1 MNRIIG
7 IATAIL
13 LGLFVLLP
21 VAAAAEPWDHADHI
35 IISTGG
41 DITLPAGHHVDLL
54 VVNDGAATILG
65 DADGVVVVNG
75 SAAFVGS
82 TASGIVA
89 VSSTVTLDSATTIS
103 GDIRTFESSV
113 VQAPGSVVQGQI
125 VEGADGVDWPG
136 TAAVLAS
143 VAILIYLGFYVLA
156 AATGLVAAGVASRQL
171 RAAGALIQGE
181 PGATIVAGLAGSIGV
196 VLAAFLA
203 MVTIVGIP
211 LGIAI
216 LIGVLP
222 VLAFAG
228 YLVAGVWLGD
238 QILARLTP
246 TVTRERPYLA
256 AVVGLAVLQLVSIVP
271 FIGGVVAFL
280 GFGAVVLLLWRTFR
294 ATPETGAVEATGMAG
309 AVS

>member
-7 IATAIL
+7 IATAML
-13 LGLFVLLP
+13 LALFVLLP
-21 VAAAAEPWDHADHI
+21 VAVAAEPWDHADHI
-35 IISTGG
+35 IISNGG

-65 DADGVVVVNG
+65 DADGVVVVDG
-75 SAAFVGS
+75 SAAFIGS
-82 TASGIVA
+82 HASGIVA

-103 GDIRTFESSV
+103 GDIHTFESSV
-113 VQAPGSVVQGQI
+113 VPAPGSLVQGRI
-125 VEGADGVDWPG
+125 VEGADGVDWPN
-136 TAAVLAS
+136 AAAALAW
-143 VAILIYLGFYVLA
+143 VAIVIYVGFYVLVA
-156 AATGLVAAGVASRQL
+156 TTGLVAAGLASRQL
-171 RAAGALIQGE
+171 RAAGALIDGE
-181 PGATIVAGLAGSIGV
+181 PGTTILAGLAGLIGV
-196 VLAAFLA
+196 VLAALLA

-246 TVTRERPYLA
+246 AITRERPYLA
-256 AVVGLAVLQLVSIVP
+256 AVVGLAVLQLLSIVP
-271 FIGGVVAFL
+271 FVGGVVAFL
-280 GFGAVVLLLWRTFR
+280 GFGAVALLLWRTFR
-294 ATPETGAVEATGMAG
+294 GDPATNPAAQTSVTSPAG
-309 AVS
+309 